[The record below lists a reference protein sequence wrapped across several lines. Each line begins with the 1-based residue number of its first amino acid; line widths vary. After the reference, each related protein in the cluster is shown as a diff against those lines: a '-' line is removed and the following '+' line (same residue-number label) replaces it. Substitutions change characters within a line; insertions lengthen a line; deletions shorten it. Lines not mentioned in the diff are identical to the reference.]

1 MVKTNFYYQKDQII
15 KVEVSGHSNF
25 DQVGKDIVCA
35 GISAI
40 VFGTLN
46 ALDNLVSQQEVKI
59 LAPETKVMIEVLK
72 PSDNNQMILQT
83 MFWQLKTISN
93 QYHKNIIIK
102 EVY

>member
-1 MVKTNFYYQKDQII
+1 MVKTNFYYQKDKIV

-46 ALDNLVSQQEVKI
+46 ALDNLVSQREVKI
-59 LAPETKVMIEVLK
+59 VAPETKVIIKVLK
-72 PSDNNQMILQT
+72 PSGNNQMILQT

-93 QYHKNIIIK
+93 QYQKNIIIK

>member
-1 MVKTNFYYQKDQII
+1 MVKTNFYYQKDKIV

-25 DQVGKDIVCA
+25 DQIGKDIVCA

-59 LAPETKVMIEVLK
+59 LEPETKVVIEVLK
-72 PSDNNQMILQT
+72 PSDSNQMILQT

-93 QYHKNIIIK
+93 QYRKNIIIK

>member
-1 MVKTNFYYQKDQII
+1 MVKTNFYYQKDQIV

-40 VFGTLN
+40 IFGTLN

-59 LAPETKVMIEVLK
+59 VEPETKVIIEVLK

-83 MFWQLKTISN
+83 MF
-93 QYHKNIIIK
+93 
-102 EVY
+102 

>member
-1 MVKTNFYYQKDQII
+1 MVKTNFYYQKDQIV

-40 VFGTLN
+40 IFGTLN

-59 LAPETKVMIEVLK
+59 VEPETKVIIEVLK

-93 QYHKNIIIK
+93 QYRKNIIIK

>member
-1 MVKTNFYYQKDQII
+1 MVKTNFYYQKDQIV

-25 DQVGKDIVCA
+25 DQVGKDIICA

-59 LAPETKVMIEVLK
+59 VEPKTKVIIEVLK

-83 MFWQLKTISN
+83 MF
-93 QYHKNIIIK
+93 
-102 EVY
+102 

>member
-1 MVKTNFYYQKDQII
+1 MVKANFYYQKDQIV

-46 ALDNLVSQQEVKI
+46 ALDNLVSQQEVK
-59 LAPETKVMIEVLK
+59 LVASEAKVMIEVLK
-72 PSDNNQMILQT
+72 SSNNNQIILQT
-83 MFWQLKTISN
+83 MLWQLKTISN

>member
-1 MVKTNFYYQKDQII
+1 MVKTNFYYQKDQIV

-59 LAPETKVMIEVLK
+59 VEPKTKVIIEVLK

-93 QYHKNIIIK
+93 QYRKNIIIK

>member
-1 MVKTNFYYQKDQII
+1 MVKTNFYYQKDQIV

-25 DQVGKDIVCA
+25 DQVGKDIICA

-59 LAPETKVMIEVLK
+59 VEPKTKVIIEVLK

-93 QYHKNIIIK
+93 QYRKNIIIK

>member
-1 MVKTNFYYQKDQII
+1 MVKTNFYYQKDQIV

-59 LAPETKVMIEVLK
+59 VEPETKVIIEVLK

-93 QYHKNIIIK
+93 QYRKNIIIK

>member
-1 MVKTNFYYQKDQII
+1 MVKTNFYYQKDKIV

-40 VFGTLN
+40 IFGTLN

-59 LAPETKVMIEVLK
+59 VVLETKVSIEVLK
-72 PSDNNQMILQT
+72 PSNDNQMILQT

-93 QYHKNIIIK
+93 QYRKNIIIK